1 MHDKQLQGKVQF
13 MQKSVDNSSRPP
25 RPGPTPSTMPQN
37 LQNRSRILVV
47 DDSPEM
53 TQWMTLMLEHAGYEV
68 VAVHDGESALAL
80 VRDQPFNLI
89 LLDAVMPGLDGF
101 EVCARLK
108 ADEATRAI
116 PVIFISAL
124 DDSAAETR
132 GLALGAADFVTKP
145 INVAVLLARVK
156 THLALY
162 AQRRS
167 LEGMFRDV
175 IEFAPDAFILAD
187 PQGRIVQINARAEA
201 LFGYRR
207 SELLGQ
213 PVETLIPAHLRQAH
227 QGYRQAD
234 GGSAGTLRM
243 GVGASCLRKDGSEF
257 PGDINLSPLQTNR
270 GRLLMAVV
278 RDVSERVR
286 SEQALRES
294 RQRLRD
300 MAAQSEAVREYERK
314 NIAREVHDELGQV
327 LTALRMDLTFLD
339 LRHGSQMPELQAKF
353 RDMRGLVDRAI
364 LGVRNVAANLRPT
377 VLDMGLIPAIDWLC
391 SEFRR
396 NTGLDCRFDGDAS
409 GIELAEDR
417 AIGLFRIVQES
428 LTNVTRYAQAR
439 QVQVRLQRAGDDLL
453 LQVHDDGRGFDP
465 VAAGRGRS
473 FGLLGMQERAAALGG
488 TLAIDSAPGQGTTIR
503 VSVPLIHSNLWQELA

>member
-1 MHDKQLQGKVQF
+1 MKGHLQ
-13 MQKSVDNSSRPP
+13 PA
-25 RPGPTPSTMPQN
+25 TPAPCRTMPQN
-37 LQNRSRILVV
+37 STHRPRLLVV
-47 DDSPEM
+47 DDAPEM
-53 TQWMTLMLEHAGYEV
+53 TQWMTLMLGHAGYEV
-68 VAVHDGESALAL
+68 VAVHDGASALAL
-80 VRDQPFNLI
+80 ARDQAFSLV

-145 INVAVLLARVK
+145 INLAVLLARVQ
-156 THLALY
+156 TQLALY

-187 PQGRIVQINARAEA
+187 PLGHIVQINARAEA
-201 LFGYRR
+201 LFGYTRD
-207 SELLGQ
+207 ELLGR
-213 PVETLIPAHLRQAH
+213 PVETLIPVHLRQAH
-227 QGYRQAD
+227 EGHRAAY
-234 GGSAGTLRM
+234 GGSQDALRM
-243 GVGASCLRKDGSEF
+243 GVAASCLRKDGSEF

-286 SEQALRES
+286 GEQALRES

-300 MAAQSEAVREYERK
+300 MAAQGEAVREYERK
-314 NIAREVHDELGQV
+314 RIAREVHDELGQV

-339 LRHGSQMPELQAKF
+339 LRHGSQLPELHAKIH
-353 RDMRGLVDRAI
+353 DMRGLVDRAI
-364 LGVRNVAANLRPT
+364 QGVRDVATHLRPT
-377 VLDMGLIPAIDWLC
+377 ALDMGLMPAMEWLC

-396 NTGLDCRFDGDAS
+396 NTGMACSFEAGA
-409 GIELAEDR
+409 GIDLPEDR
-417 AIGLFRIVQES
+417 GISLFRILQES
-428 LTNVTRYAQAR
+428 LTNVTRYAQAS
-439 QVQVRLQRAGDDLL
+439 QVQVSLQQQDGSLV
-453 LQVHDDGRGFDP
+453 LQVRDNGRGFDTAQ
-465 VAAGRGRS
+465 AARGKS
-473 FGLLGMQERAAALGG
+473 FGLLGMQERAMALGG
-488 TLAIDSAPGQGTTIR
+488 SLVMESAPGQGTLLCVVI
-503 VSVPLIHSNLWQELA
+503 PLHRSTDWQELA